1 MTARGQV
8 TAWAQG
14 QGGALQGTGSG
25 GAHTRVEEMLRGFLE
40 ETTFAWAL
48 GGFLGLTSRP
58 RK

>member
-40 ETTFAWAL
+40 EKRL
-48 GGFLGLTSRP
+48 PGLWQDFWG
-58 RK
+58 